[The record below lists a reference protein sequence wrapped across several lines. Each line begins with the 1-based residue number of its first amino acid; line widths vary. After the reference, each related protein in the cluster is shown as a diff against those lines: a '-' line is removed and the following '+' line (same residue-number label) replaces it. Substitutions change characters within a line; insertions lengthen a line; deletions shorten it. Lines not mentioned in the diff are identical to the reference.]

1 MTATAH
7 PPETPIR
14 KKLSDLPQN
23 EKIEQVIDEWSRPFM
38 QSDGGDISIE
48 RITDNVVYVR
58 LHGVCAGCSS
68 AGITLQFMV
77 EQPLQAFVNP
87 DIRVI
92 AL

>member
-1 MTATAH
+1 MTATVH
-7 PPETPIR
+7 PPESPTRR
-14 KKLSDLPQN
+14 KLKDLSQE
-23 EKIEQVIDEWSRPFM
+23 EKIEQIINEWSRPFM

-48 RITDNVVYVR
+48 RISENIVYVR

-77 EQPLQAFVNP
+77 EQPLQSFVNP